1 MTQSAMPRIQHDS
14 TCDFYRTVTSLCS
27 VLIFLL
33 LIQLEFL
40 WASLLPN
47 GREGR
52 WGGGGGTE
60 SIVGPLY
67 KQISH
72 CFSLPAHKT
81 LSD

>member
-33 LIQLEFL
+33 LIKLEFL

-47 GREGR
+47 GREGGLR
-52 WGGGGGTE
+52 
-60 SIVGPLY
+60 VLLA
-67 KQISH
+67 
-72 CFSLPAHKT
+72 SL
-81 LSD
+81 